1 MQIDFTT
8 REITIPHI
16 PSSLQEGEQLNM
28 RGSTAETFIVQARGN
43 GEVVELLL
51 DTGAGH
57 SVLTSKYFT
66 AHQDSIE
73 TDCESAT
80 LRQGGGGGVKI
91 EKSYLLPQFTLSVN
105 GSDYTFGQINVET
118 NEDIINWEDGNLGM
132 DFFTRFDKVIF
143 NTREM
148 FLRLVK

>member
-28 RGSTAETFIVQARGN
+28 RGGTAETFIVQARGN
-43 GEVVELLL
+43 GEELELLL

-73 TDCESAT
+73 ADCESTT
-80 LRQGGGGGVKI
+80 LRQGDGGGVKI
-91 EKSYLLPQFTLSVN
+91 EKLYLLPQFTLSVN

-118 NEDIINWEDGNLGM
+118 NEDIINWEDGNLGI